1 MNHRDEKVL
10 KDSFIV
16 FEYYKNKIHNLY
28 LDQSK
33 IGNFHTNDSGENSL
47 TRDQIFKRMIYYFQK
62 VYKLHYDINRYILNN
77 DYDTPSYYLR
87 NLNSYMDFFLRLHS
101 QIISEFGMIMDE
113 EEVNID
119 YEYILRINSNSSV
132 DDEDEVLEIDEIDG
146 NSNETIVELDATSA
160 EEEREK
166 FLQIWETF
174 KKKMQETG
182 VKH

>member
-16 FEYYKNKIHNLY
+16 FEYYKVKIHNLY

-33 IGNFHTNDSGENSL
+33 IGNFQTNDTDENSL
-47 TRDQIFKRMIYYFQK
+47 KRDKIFKRMIYYFQK
-62 VYKLHYDINRYILNN
+62 VYKLHYDLNRYILSNEPEI
-77 DYDTPSYYLR
+77 PSYYLR

-101 QIISEFGMIMDE
+101 QIVLEFGVVMDE
-113 EEVNID
+113 EEVKID
-119 YEYILRINSNSSV
+119 YEYILRINSYSTE
-132 DDEDEVLEIDEIDG
+132 DDEDEVLEIDDMEGFVPENIK
-146 NSNETIVELDATSA
+146 ELDAKEG

-182 VKH
+182 VRH